1 MKSLG
6 VIFSFFAASW
16 QRRNLR
22 VLLWLVLIFATLV
35 TIFSSVFHLLME
47 HEGQRHSWA
56 TGFYW
61 TLVTMTTL
69 GFGDITFHSD
79 AGRIFSIFVL
89 LSGSVF
95 LLALLPF
102 TFLQFVFTPWIKM
115 REAAR
120 APRQLPATM
129 SGHLILTSLGAIEEA
144 LIQHAEHA
152 NVPYVVL
159 SGELDRTLELHDRGY
174 SVMFGAID
182 HPDTYRAARVADA
195 ALVAATQSDMTNT
208 NITFTVRE
216 QSATVPIVTTAA
228 RATAIDNLRLAGADE
243 VLLLGDMLGN
253 AMAQRALAPG
263 HSHEIGTYADLV
275 IAEGI
280 AAGTDL
286 VGYSLAEL
294 RLRAHSGVG
303 VLGVFRRGAFEV
315 ATASTE
321 IGASDVLLLAGTPEQ
336 LRLYDELHSP
346 ADPPNTST
354 IIIGA
359 GRVGRAAAKRLA
371 DVGAPYRIVEQRED
385 RIRSS
390 PTNRNGVYIHGDAAD
405 IEVLQA
411 AGITRA
417 STVLITTHDDDV
429 NIYLSIYCR
438 HLRSDVR
445 IVSRANRERN
455 VTTLYRAGADAVL
468 SYAST
473 GATAIWNHIRPDE
486 LIVIAEGL
494 SLFRRQIP
502 RELVGKQLGETHI
515 RRDTG
520 CNVVA
525 IEADGV
531 IVGNPDK
538 EVRLP
543 SGGSLLLIG
552 NDEADD
558 RFTARYS
565 RKRRRHLRHDQTNDT

>member
-6 VIFSFFAASW
+6 ATFSFFVASW
-16 QRRNLR
+16 QRRNIR
-22 VLLWLVLIFATLV
+22 VLLWLLAVFAALV
-35 TIFSSVFHLLME
+35 TVYSTVFHLLME
-47 HEGQRHSWA
+47 HEGQQHSWA

-69 GFGDITFHSD
+69 GFGDVTFHSD

-102 TFLQFVFTPWIKM
+102 TFLQFVFTPWMKM

-120 APRQLPATM
+120 APRQLPAGT

-182 HPDTYRAARVADA
+182 HPDTYRAARVANA
-195 ALVAATQSDMTNT
+195 ALVTATQSDMTNT

-216 QSATVPIVTTAA
+216 QSTTVPIVTTAA

-243 VLLLGDMLGN
+243 VLLLGDMLGT
-253 AMAQRALAPG
+253 AMAERALAPG
-263 HSHEIGTYADLV
+263 HSHQIGTYADLV
-275 IAEGI
+275 IAEAI

-286 VGYSLAEL
+286 AGHSLADL
-294 RLRAHSGVG
+294 QLRAHSGVG

-315 ATASTE
+315 ATASTV
-321 IGASDVLLLAGTPEQ
+321 IGDTDVLLLAGTPEQ
-336 LRLYDELHSP
+336 LRLYDDLHSP
-346 ADPPNTST
+346 ADPPSTST

-371 DVGAPYRIVEQRED
+371 DAGAPYRIVEQRED
-385 RIRSS
+385 RL
-390 PTNRNGVYIHGDAAD
+390 RNSNVYVRGDAAD

-438 HLRSDVR
+438 RLRSDVR
-445 IVSRANRERN
+445 IISRANRERN

-473 GATAIWNHIRPDE
+473 GATAIWNHIRPDD
-486 LIVIAEGL
+486 LIVIADGL

-502 RELVGKQLGETHI
+502 HELVGKQLGVTHV

-531 IVGNPDK
+531 IVGNPEKD
-538 EVRLP
+538 VRLP
-543 SGGSLLLIG
+543 AGGSLLLIG
-552 NDEADD
+552 DDDADE
-558 RFTARYS
+558 RFSARYGT
-565 RKRRRHLRHDQTNDT
+565 KRRRHRSDDNA